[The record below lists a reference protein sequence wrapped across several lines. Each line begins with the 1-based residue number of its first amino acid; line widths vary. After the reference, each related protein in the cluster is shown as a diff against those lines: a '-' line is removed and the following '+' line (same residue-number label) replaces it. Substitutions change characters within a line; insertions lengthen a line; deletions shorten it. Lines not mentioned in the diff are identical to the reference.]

1 VFRPPILQSTPER
14 ATLFVWAAF
23 GISAVA
29 YARFVLLVIS
39 DITEFLGIA
48 CMTVRKKDANGNWR
62 SAGEVDKEKKN

>member
-1 VFRPPILQSTPER
+1 
-14 ATLFVWAAF
+14 
-23 GISAVA
+23 
-29 YARFVLLVIS
+29 VLLVIS